1 MKRKRI
7 VAVLMAVMMMTGALL
22 AGCDKKNS
30 ETSVSGSDVSSDT
43 GLSIDFDPNAPTTV
57 ETAKEMSFENNYD
70 QAAIEQ
76 MNKVVT
82 IHGMTFTKLE
92 YNYYY
97 ANEYTNIYS
106 IYMQSPQSVPMT
118 DAGFI
123 DLSAEMTEG
132 ETLGDY
138 LNDVVVSD
146 LQGEVYLLEY
156 AQKFNLELD
165 DEINKK
171 INEMI
176 DATRETAEG
185 YGMTL
190 DDYLK
195 SYYGPDATEAGIREV
210 LQRYELVNVAMKHY
224 VENCKFAEGEDQ
236 LPVVYHV
243 LYTTMDLATG
253 TDLPEDQQ
261 EEAKKKADALLAA
274 VKTLDDMKTKGE
286 EGKTAGEV
294 AEAAQYTVSR
304 GQMVQEFEDWCFADH
319 KVGDTGIVKTTYGY
333 HVMYF
338 VGTEQ
343 ADEETKQS
351 MAFDKL
357 QEELQTA
364 FEGGDYVPAYAE

>member
-22 AGCDKKNS
+22 AGCDKKSS

-138 LNDVVVSD
+138 LNDIVVSD

-253 TDLPEDQQ
+253 KDLPEDQQ

>member
-22 AGCDKKNS
+22 AGCDKKSS

-57 ETAKEMSFENNYD
+57 ETAKKMSFENNYD

-106 IYMQSPQSVPMT
+106 IYMQSPNSVPMT

-253 TDLPEDQQ
+253 KDLPEDQQ

-319 KVGDTGIVKTTYGY
+319 KVGDTGIVKTIYGY

-364 FEGGDYVPAYAE
+364 FEGGDYVPSYAE